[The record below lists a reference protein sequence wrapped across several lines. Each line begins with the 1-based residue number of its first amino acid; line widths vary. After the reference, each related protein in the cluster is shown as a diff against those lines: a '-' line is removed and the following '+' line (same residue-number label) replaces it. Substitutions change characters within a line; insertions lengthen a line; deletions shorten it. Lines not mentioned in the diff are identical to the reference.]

1 MIIGHAC
8 YMYIYIYIYIYIY
21 TYEDILFCVKQSYKI
36 TCFYVKQ
43 LKDYLG
49 VRYLQ
54 VYGKELNRRGKVN
67 LVVI

>member
-1 MIIGHAC
+1 MC
-8 YMYIYIYIYIYIY
+8 K
-21 TYEDILFCVKQSYKI
+21 TELQDNLFLCKAE
-36 TCFYVKQ
+36 